1 MSTYLLAL
9 VDFFLCM
16 RLIQYRERIEDQEDQ
31 INDLYSKLHM
41 LHNEMCKPIEG
52 KHAAVSEESKEEH
65 AV

>member
-16 RLIQYRERIEDQEDQ
+16 HLIQHRKQIEDHEDQ

-41 LHNEMCKPIEG
+41 LHNEMWKPIEG
-52 KHAAVSEESKEEH
+52 KHAAVSEGSKEEH
-65 AV
+65 DA